1 MNEGDYQRRIS
12 YRLLLTM
19 LWATLLLLAVE
30 AIGGWANQSLTLLA
44 ESLHTLVDGFS
55 TVLSLVA
62 VTSPQRQMGREVWG
76 HGRAEVAGTLV
87 LCAFLGFTGVSLLF
101 IALRQIVGGLTGVAT
116 AFPVTIDP
124 QVLKFTAAMVILNVA
139 LGIYASYQARNL
151 SSQALKLNTR
161 HFLADAWLSIVMLGV
176 LLAVWQGQRWLDPI
190 FALLLLPLVA
200 RSLWRVLNEQLPM
213 LLRPTAIAPEA
224 IAHIANQVEGVT
236 RCTRIRSRGMVGRQ
250 VWIEIHL
257 VLHPE
262 VTESAEAIGEQI
274 DALLR
279 QRYGPLRT
287 QVWVEPTAARQ
298 EVHLDTGMPNYLP
311 PSPNGSDWGQ

>member
-1 MNEGDYQRRIS
+1 MNEGEYQRRIS
-12 YRLLLTM
+12 YRLLLTT
-19 LWATLLLLAVE
+19 LWATLLLLAVQ

-76 HGRAEVAGTLV
+76 HGRAEVAATLV
-87 LCAFLGFTGVSLLF
+87 LCAFLGFTGASLMF
-101 IALRQIVGGLTGVAT
+101 IALGQLLGGLTGVENP
-116 AFPVTIDP
+116 FPVAIDP
-124 QVLKFTAAMVILNVA
+124 RVLRFTAAMVILNVA
-139 LGIYASYQARNL
+139 LGIYASYQARSL
-151 SSQALKLNTR
+151 SSQALKLNTK
-161 HFLADAWLSIVMLGV
+161 HFLADAWLSIVMVGV
-176 LLAVWQGQRWLDPI
+176 LLAIWQRQRWLDPAY
-190 FALLLLPLVA
+190 ALVLLPLVA

-224 IAHIANQVEGVT
+224 IAHLATQVEGVT

-262 VTESAEAIGEQI
+262 FVESAEPIGEQI

-287 QVWVEPTAARQ
+287 QVWVEPARTSRDAYF
-298 EVHLDTGMPNYLP
+298 EPGMPNYLP
-311 PSPNGSDWGQ
+311 PSSNSGEDWA

>member
-12 YRLLLTM
+12 YRLLLTT

-30 AIGGWANQSLTLLA
+30 AIGGWACHSLTLMA

-87 LCAFLGFTGVSLLF
+87 LCAFLGFTGVSLGL
-101 IALRQIVGGLTGVAT
+101 IALGQVGQALTGT
-116 AFPVTIDP
+116 PDAFRVVMDP
-124 QVLKFTAAMVILNVA
+124 QVLRFTAAMVIINIA
-139 LGIYASYQARNL
+139 LGIYSGYQARSL
-151 SSQALKLNTR
+151 RSLTLKLNTQ
-161 HFLADAWLSIVMLGV
+161 HFLTDAWLTILMVVV
-176 LLAVWQGQRWLDPI
+176 LLAIWQNQRWLDPT
-190 FALLLLPLVA
+190 FALVLLPLVA

-213 LLRPTAIAPEA
+213 LIKPTAIAPEA
-224 IAHIANQVEGVT
+224 IAHVVNQVEGVT

-250 VWIEIHL
+250 VWIEIYL
-257 VLHPE
+257 TLHPE
-262 VTESAEAIGEQI
+262 FVEAAEAIGEQI

-279 QRYGPLRT
+279 QQYGPLRT
-287 QVWVEPTAARQ
+287 QIWYESARTHQ
-298 EVHLDTGMPNYLP
+298 DTFSDPDITSYPP
-311 PSPNGSDWGQ
+311 PSGGPDWH